1 MGHWPSGAPGAG
13 RCTTRT
19 TSRVATIMG
28 VPSLFTAAH
37 EHLDQGANGASPMRD
52 ALLGRERRFGEACA
66 EIGGQ
71 EQRVVAEPAAPAGR
85 REDAT
90 LARRLDEL
98 RLGGRGLDVRY
109 DAAEAGGALLVGHLG
124 EALEQQRIVLGV
136 EAPFPLAGD
145 LPPVHQGPARGEN

>member
-52 ALLGRERRFGEACA
+52 TLLGRERRFGEGCA

-71 EQRVVAEPAAPAGR
+71 EQRVVAEPPAPAGR

-98 RLGGRGLDVRY
+98 RLGGPRLRLRPHPAER
-109 DAAEAGGALLVGHLG
+109 AA
-124 EALEQQRIVLGV
+124 
-136 EAPFPLAGD
+136 PTS
-145 LPPVHQGPARGEN
+145 

>member
-19 TSRVATIMG
+19 TSRVATITG
-28 VPSLFTAAH
+28 VPSLLTAAH

-98 RLGGRGLDVRY
+98 RLGGGGLDVRH
-109 DAAEAGGALLVGHLG
+109 DAAETGGALLVGHLG
-124 EALEQQRIVLGV
+124 EALEEPGNGLGI
-136 EAPFPLAGD
+136 E
-145 LPPVHQGPARGEN
+145 